1 MSSSAGMPGKP
12 RKATTKRDTIAK
24 ELRAM
29 IESGQLA
36 RGARV
41 QQDELAARFNTS
53 ITPVREA
60 MRELEAEGLLVS
72 EPHRGVRVSEVNV
85 DELQGVYVA
94 RRLLEPFAAALA
106 TQNISRRELALM
118 QSHLDA
124 MEAASRDHDSPGL
137 WAANRDFH
145 FVIYQACGIPR
156 LVSQIEGLWLGFPWD
171 VLEVLG
177 DRSKRSVDEHQAILA
192 GLRDGDS
199 AATAAACEQHLRNS
213 FHALVAHLSGA
224 APVEDPFDLV
234 GSAE

>member
-1 MSSSAGMPGKP
+1 MPGEP
-12 RKATTKRDTIAK
+12 RKATTKRDMVAK
-24 ELRAM
+24 ELRAL

-72 EPHRGVRVSEVNV
+72 EPHRGVRVSEVDV

-118 QSHLDA
+118 QSRLDA
-124 MEAASRDHDSPGL
+124 MVAARRDHDSAGV

-145 FVIYQACGIPR
+145 FVMYRACEIPR
-156 LVSQIEGLWLGFPWD
+156 LVSQIEALWLGFPWD
-171 VLEVLG
+171 VLDVVG
-177 DRSKRSVDEHQAILA
+177 GRSERSAEEHEAILA
-192 GLRDGDS
+192 ALRDGDP

-213 FHALVAHLSGA
+213 FHALVAHLTGS
-224 APVEDPFDLV
+224 APVEDPFDLLDAAA
-234 GSAE
+234 G